1 MPRSLRRRLATTAAT
16 LALTLAAL
24 LAVAGPAADGR
35 TAASG
40 RRVSST
46 GHASAKRL
54 SARACRQLSARAR
67 RRRHCSVKRTKRS
80 RDTTANVRPPKP
92 KKPVGTTP
100 GGGGSGQTGAGS
112 GTSAPSSGDP
122 LAGVPF
128 YVGESAA
135 ATTAHEWAAQGRSAE
150 AALLGKIA
158 GQPQAQ
164 WFGDWSD
171 GHGGTAGD
179 VGWWVGAASAA
190 GTLPVIVAY
199 DLPWR
204 DCSQYS
210 GGGAASPAAY
220 REFID
225 AMAAGIAG
233 RRTAVILEPDAL
245 AELSCL
251 SSEQQTSWYSLL
263 SYAVTHLSASPAV
276 TVYLDAGNAG
286 WQPAATMAA
295 RLRQAGVA
303 GARGFS
309 LNVSNFDA
317 TASETAY
324 GEAIVRELGGA
335 GHFVIDT
342 SRNGKGAAPGGEWCN
357 PPGRALGAPPTATTG
372 NAAVDGYLWV
382 KRPGESDGQCNGG
395 PAAGQFWPSYALG
408 LAQNAGW

>member
-1 MPRSLRRRLATTAAT
+1 VLGIIGRRRTAIAAAIALLI
-16 LALTLAAL
+16 LAL
-24 LAVAGPAADGR
+24 AGTTADGR
-35 TAASG
+35 TVASHA
-40 RRVSST
+40 ST
-46 GHASAKRL
+46 ARHASARKISRQMVGHAPRHKR
-54 SARACRQLSARAR
+54 RAR
-67 RRRHCSVKRTKRS
+67 RHRHHKVKPHKHK
-80 RDTTANVRPPKP
+80 KP
-92 KKPVGTTP
+92 KNTAPNSAGASGGGNAPVP
-100 GGGGSGQTGAGS
+100 GGKTAA
-112 GTSAPSSGDP
+112 TSSDP
-122 LAGVPF
+122 LAGIPF

-135 ATTAHEWAAQGRSAE
+135 GTTAREWTAQGRGAE
-150 AALLGKIA
+150 ATELGKIA
-158 GQPQAQ
+158 AQPQAQ

-210 GGGAASPAAY
+210 GGGASSPAAY

-225 AMAAGIAG
+225 AMATGIAG

-251 SSEQQTSWYSLL
+251 SSEQQASWYSLL
-263 SYAVTHLSASPAV
+263 SYAVTRLGESPAV

-286 WQPAATMAA
+286 WQPAATIAA

-324 GEAIVRELGGA
+324 GEAVVRELGGTE
-335 GHFVIDT
+335 HFVIDT
-342 SRNGKGAAPGGEWCN
+342 SRNGDGAAPGGEWCN
-357 PPGRALGAPPTATTG
+357 PPGRALGTPPTAATG
-372 NAAVDGYLWV
+372 DAAVDGYLWV

-395 PAAGQFWPSYALG
+395 PAAGQFWPSYALS
-408 LAQNAGW
+408 LAQSASW

>member
-1 MPRSLRRRLATTAAT
+1 VAPGGAS
-16 LALTLAAL
+16 
-24 LAVAGPAADGR
+24 AVSGEAPAPGGK
-35 TAASG
+35 TAAS
-40 RRVSST
+40 SS
-46 GHASAKRL
+46 
-54 SARACRQLSARAR
+54 
-67 RRRHCSVKRTKRS
+67 
-80 RDTTANVRPPKP
+80 
-92 KKPVGTTP
+92 
-100 GGGGSGQTGAGS
+100 
-112 GTSAPSSGDP
+112 DP

-135 ATTAHEWAAQGRSAE
+135 ATTAREWSSQGRAAE

-158 GQPQAQ
+158 AQPQAQ

-179 VGWWVGAASAA
+179 VGWWVGAATAA
-190 GTLPVIVAY
+190 HTLPVVVAY

-225 AMAAGIAG
+225 AMAAGISG
-233 RRTAVILEPDAL
+233 RRTVVILEPDAL
-245 AELSCL
+245 AELNCL
-251 SSEQQTSWYSLL
+251 SPEQQASWYSLL
-263 SYAVTHLSASPAV
+263 SYAVTRLGESPDV

-286 WQPAATMAA
+286 WQPAATIAA
-295 RLRQAGVA
+295 RLRQADVA

-324 GEAIVRELGGA
+324 GEAIAGELGGT

-342 SRNGKGAAPGGEWCN
+342 SRNGNGAAPGGEWCN
-357 PPGRALGAPPTATTG
+357 PPGRALGTPPTAATG

-395 PAAGQFWPSYALG
+395 PAAGQLWPQYALE
-408 LAQNAGW
+408 LARGASW

>member
-1 MPRSLRRRLATTAAT
+1 VLGILGRRRAAIAAAIT
-16 LALTLAAL
+16 FLMLAL
-24 LAVAGPAADGR
+24 AGTAADGR
-35 TAASG
+35 TPTSEH
-40 RRVSST
+40 
-46 GHASAKRL
+46 HASAAGHAG
-54 SARACRQLSARAR
+54 ARKVSRQNAEQAR
-67 RRRHCSVKRTKRS
+67 RHKRRLRRHKHHKAKSHTGK
-80 RDTTANVRPPKP
+80 KP
-92 KKPVGTTP
+92 KSMAPGGPGTTSGEVSAS
-100 GGGGSGQTGAGS
+100 GGKTAAA
-112 GTSAPSSGDP
+112 TSTDP

-128 YVGESAA
+128 FVGESAA
-135 ATTAHEWAAQGRSAE
+135 ATTAHEWATQGRSAE
-150 AALLGKIA
+150 SALLGKIGA
-158 GQPQAQ
+158 QPQAQ

-263 SYAVTHLSASPAV
+263 SYAVTRLGESPAV

-286 WQPAATMAA
+286 WQPAATIAA

-357 PPGRALGAPPTATTG
+357 PPGRALGTPPTATTG

-408 LAQNAGW
+408 LAQSASW

>member
-1 MPRSLRRRLATTAAT
+1 MLGFLGRRHAAIAAAITLLLLVLAGT
-16 LALTLAAL
+16 
-24 LAVAGPAADGR
+24 AADGR
-35 TAASG
+35 TVASHT
-40 RRVSST
+40 ST
-46 GHASAKRL
+46 AKHASARKL
-54 SARACRQLSARAR
+54 SRRAAARAR
-67 RRRHCSVKRTKRS
+67 RHKRRSHRHHKAKPHK
-80 RDTTANVRPPKP
+80 VRKP
-92 KKPVGTTP
+92 KSTVPGSAVSGEAPVS
-100 GGGGSGQTGAGS
+100 GGKTA
-112 GTSAPSSGDP
+112 AISSDP
-122 LAGVPF
+122 LAGIPF

-135 ATTAHEWAAQGRSAE
+135 ASTAHEWASQGRTSE

-158 GQPQAQ
+158 AQPQAQ

-179 VGWWVGAASAA
+179 VGWWVGAASAT

-251 SSEQQTSWYSLL
+251 NAEQQASWYSLL
-263 SYAVTHLSASPAV
+263 SYAVTRLGESPAV

-286 WQPAATMAA
+286 WQPAATIAA
-295 RLRQAGVA
+295 RLRQANVA

-324 GEAIVRELGGA
+324 GEAIVHELGGT

-342 SRNGKGAAPGGEWCN
+342 SRNGNGAAPGGEWCN
-357 PPGRALGAPPTATTG
+357 PPGRALGTPPTATTEE
-372 NAAVDGYLWV
+372 AAVDGYLWV

-408 LAQNAGW
+408 LAQSASW

>member
-1 MPRSLRRRLATTAAT
+1 VLEILGRRRAAIAAAIT
-16 LALTLAAL
+16 ILMLAL
-24 LAVAGPAADGR
+24 AGTTADGR
-35 TAASG
+35 TAAPEHHAGTAGHASA
-40 RRVSST
+40 RRVSS
-46 GHASAKRL
+46 
-54 SARACRQLSARAR
+54 RAAIRAR
-67 RRRHCSVKRTKRS
+67 RHKRRS
-80 RDTTANVRPPKP
+80 RHHKHHKAKTHKAGKSKSTVPDSAGALSGEAPASGGKTA
-92 KKPVGTTP
+92 
-100 GGGGSGQTGAGS
+100 A
-112 GTSAPSSGDP
+112 TSSDP

-150 AALLGKIA
+150 SALLGKIA

-263 SYAVTHLSASPAV
+263 SHAVTRLSESPAV

-324 GEAIVRELGGA
+324 GEAIVHELGGS

-342 SRNGKGAAPGGEWCN
+342 SRNGNGAAPGGEWCN
-357 PPGRALGAPPTATTG
+357 PPGRALGTPPTAATG

-395 PAAGQFWPSYALG
+395 PTAGQFWPSYALG
-408 LAQNAGW
+408 LAQGASW